1 MEVFF
6 FLFVLAEMSVLSH
19 RLTVLYFFCCTNHVA
34 DGTMAA
40 AL

>member
-1 MEVFF
+1 MEVF

-19 RLTVLYFFCCTNHVA
+19 RLTFFCYTNHVA